1 MARKRATFGT
11 ITWVSSAC
19 GMEIA
24 IGSICWDGERLYYTS
39 SLLANWDKTPASE
52 GNDLQYFKL
61 YKWDGKSLELE
72 FNLDFVE
79 LGLGA
84 PHQMRFGA
92 HALYGGMTAQS
103 PSGLMT
109 TPPAH

>member
-1 MARKRATFGT
+1 M
-11 ITWVSSAC
+11 
-19 GMEIA
+19 
-24 IGSICWDGERLYYTS
+24 
-39 SLLANWDKTPASE
+39 TP
-52 GNDLQYFKL
+52 
-61 YKWDGKSLELE
+61 E

-103 PSGLMT
+103 PSGLIT